1 MPNEPDSKDD
11 MQKPTVN
18 SRESGLSHAAV
29 GDDASD
35 AKTVPA
41 PPDDEPGPTLS
52 DSAQRMI
59 GVQLRKLYRSTVD
72 EPVPNEFLRLLD
84 KLDGLEQ
91 GT

>member
-11 MQKPTVN
+11 KQRPTVIT
-18 SRESGLSHAAV
+18 RESGLSLAAV

-35 AKTVPA
+35 AKALPA
-41 PPDDEPGPTLS
+41 SPDDEPGPALS

-72 EPVPNEFLRLLD
+72 EPVPREFLRLLD
-84 KLDGLEQ
+84 ELDSLER